1 MVFVDYKF
9 DPDRNQE
16 IGLFFK
22 NLASLPDTQKI
33 ASAFR
38 FSSNLMTHESL
49 NVKHAT
55 SPEEPTA
62 QHLDTLIAR
71 AFNQSI
77 AYEKHLMND
86 DPSVQHNLLEKTLR
100 VITKSMFGA
109 AQNIIAMPG
118 NVRVLGSQLRH
129 HPIDTTGTIAKAVCH
144 KVGTV
149 FYTVGSFLN
158 ALNTIKVRHDTLINK
173 ENCEFIEAFNP
184 RWTAA
189 LEEEQKIDCRA
200 IADTIASFSEEDMQ
214 KYIVQPFIEAH
225 MVAGILKTAK
235 AIHPVARKFATAA
248 EIESDQPGGS
258 WRTPQEL
265 GDLTRHKLVTQTKK
279 EVLVPR
285 LVTDVPATARSLDN
299 LLPTRFVPPASA
311 QPGFLDISG
320 KTSKIVNASLK
331 VPLIPESLQKQYGTE
346 LITLAAQNSPQTTA
360 YVVRSLENQA
370 AKIAELS
377 AHEIA
382 HKLVPTV
389 KEIYLSPKELFDLS
403 SKFDGRIIKHELA
416 QLEPKLAGKPL
427 YFDYNHLLA
436 PEIKIL
442 GKDIELS
449 GYHHDPKGILEK
461 SECFKLVPFKT
472 RELPEGFQELSIKP
486 LDFNRKSS
494 VCFPAKWTH
503 EKVISKI
510 EESILNGT
518 VGLTDNNKIAIT
530 GMIKEG
536 VKITSI
542 IDPNTGVVIT
552 AYPNIY

>member
-1 MVFVDYKF
+1 VVLVDYKF
-9 DPDRNQE
+9 NPDRNQE
-16 IGLFFK
+16 TGLFFK
-22 NLASLPDTQKI
+22 NLAPLPDTQKI

-38 FSSNLMTHESL
+38 FSSDLMTHESL
-49 NVKHAT
+49 NVKHAS

-184 RWTAA
+184 GWTAA

-235 AIHPVARKFATAA
+235 AIHPVVRKFATAA

-265 GDLTRHKLVTQTKK
+265 GDLVRHRFTTQAES
-279 EVLVPR
+279 EVLVPE
-285 LVTDVPATARSLDN
+285 LVTHVPTTARSLGK
-299 LLPTRFVPPASA
+299 LLPSRFVPPSSA
-311 QPGFLDISG
+311 QPGFLDISPKKIAG
-320 KTSKIVNASLK
+320 GLAVNRLITRADLEELVGNQIEQASKLTFT
-331 VPLIPESLQKQYGTE
+331 IPEKIMKLAPTTKQYPKLDGEHMYLPEINIHPETGN
-346 LITLAAQNSPQTTA
+346 TL
-360 YVVRSLENQA
+360 
-370 AKIAELS
+370 
-377 AHEIA
+377 
-382 HKLVPTV
+382 
-389 KEIYLSPKELFDLS
+389 
-403 SKFDGRIIKHELA
+403 
-416 QLEPKLAGKPL
+416 KLAG
-427 YFDYNHLLA
+427 FH
-436 PEIKIL
+436 I
-442 GKDIELS
+442 
-449 GYHHDPKGILEK
+449 DPNGVLEK
-461 SECFKLVPFKT
+461 SGLV
-472 RELPEGFQELSIKP
+472 
-486 LDFNRKSS
+486 
-494 VCFPAKWTH
+494 
-503 EKVISKI
+503 KI
-510 EESILNGT
+510 E
-518 VGLTDNNKIAIT
+518 KIDT
-530 GMIKEG
+530 IKLKDG
-536 VKITSI
+536 ASSNLKRIIYRQKSQVK
-542 IDPNTGVVIT
+542 VQ
-552 AYPNIY
+552 

>member
-1 MVFVDYKF
+1 MVLVDYKF
-9 DPDRNQE
+9 DPDRNQK

-38 FSSNLMTHESL
+38 FSSDLMTHESL

-184 RWTAA
+184 GWTAA

-235 AIHPVARKFATAA
+235 AIHPVARKLATAA

-265 GDLTRHKLVTQTKK
+265 GDLVRHRFATQAES
-279 EVLVPR
+279 EVLVPE
-285 LVTDVPATARSLDN
+285 LATHVPTTARSLDN
-299 LLPTRFVPPASA
+299 LLPSRFVPPASA

-346 LITLAAQNSPQTTA
+346 LSTLATQNSPQTTA

-382 HKLVPTV
+382 DKLVPTV
-389 KEIYLSPKELFDLS
+389 KEIYLSPKELFELS

-427 YFDYNHLLA
+427 YFDYNHIFGIDIELQ
-436 PEIKIL
+436 
-442 GKDIELS
+442 GKDIKLS
-449 GYHHDPKGILEK
+449 GCHHDPKGILER
-461 SECFKLVPFKT
+461 SEHFSVRPFKT
-472 RELPEGFQELSIKP
+472 RELPAGIHEAEISSIAYATKP
-486 LDFNRKSS
+486 SVFFSKDFKR
-494 VCFPAKWTH
+494 
-503 EKVISKI
+503 EKVMSMI
-510 EESILNGT
+510 EESITKGI
-518 VGLTDNNKIAIT
+518 VEKAKDGKIAIT
-530 GMIKEG
+530 GIVDGNIK
-536 VKITSI
+536 IRSI
-542 IDPNTGVVIT
+542 IDPKTGRIIS
-552 AYPNIY
+552 YPSIY